1 MPVQRI
7 SFSIVWLIFS
17 LKLLWPTVLAPL
29 SIFSA
34 LHKFQATAIEAG
46 IAAPEDWV
54 PPEVLSTPQG
64 IDTDNKSS
72 IFARWHVA

>member
-17 LKLLWPTVLAPL
+17 LKLHRPAEDATL

-34 LHKFQATAIEAG
+34 LHNFQATAVEAG
-46 IAAPEDWV
+46 TGAWEGRIPSKALATSQCLD
-54 PPEVLSTPQG
+54 LNS
-64 IDTDNKSS
+64 KSS
-72 IFARWHVA
+72 IFAGWHVA

>member
-1 MPVQRI
+1 MPVQRT

-17 LKLLWPTVLAPL
+17 LKLLRPAVLASL

-46 IAAPEDWV
+46 IAASENRV
-54 PPEVLSTPQG
+54 PPGALATPQS
-64 IDTDNKSS
+64 TDPNNKSP
-72 IFARWHVA
+72 IFERWHVA